1 MTTVAIDGPAGAGK
15 SSVARAVAA
24 ELGFRYIDTGAM
36 YRAVALAALERGV
49 DPDDGTAVSG
59 LLRAIKIQMGERS
72 VHLDGREITNR
83 LRGKEVTAGAARVAR
98 HEVVRSS
105 LVALQR
111 ELASSCDVVMEG
123 RDIGSAVIP
132 EAEVKIFLTA
142 SLDERARRRREQ
154 LGISE
159 DSLAE
164 IQRDIERRDRSD
176 MDRPVSPL
184 IQAADA
190 EVIDTTGMSLDQVVA
205 EIAELVRRKAG
216 QRS

>member
-1 MTTVAIDGPAGAGK
+1 MTAVAIDGPAGAGK
-15 SSVARAVAA
+15 SSVARAVAT
-24 ELGFRYIDTGAM
+24 ELGFRYVDTGAM
-36 YRAVALAALERGV
+36 YRAVALAALESGV
-49 DPDDGTAVSG
+49 DPDDAAALGELVG
-59 LLRAIKIQMGERS
+59 RIDIRMGERT
-72 VHLDGREITNR
+72 VHLDGRDVTDR

-105 LVALQR
+105 LVGLQR
-111 ELASSCDVVMEG
+111 DLASSCDVVMEG

-132 EAEVKIFLTA
+132 EAEVKIFLPA
-142 SLDERARRRREQ
+142 SLDERARRRRQ
-154 LGISE
+154 QSGASE
-159 DSLAE
+159 ASHAE

-190 EVIDTTGMSLDQVVA
+190 EVVDTTGLSLEQVVA
-205 EIAELVRRKAG
+205 KVASVARRQMG